1 MYKKIYTLP
10 WLLEIQENKGGE
22 NKIQEDQ
29 DEHRDNFLQLFD
41 A

>member
-1 MYKKIYTLP
+1 MYKKIHNLP
-10 WLLEIQENKGGE
+10 WLHEIKESKGGE

-29 DEHRDNFLQLFD
+29 DEYRDNFLQLFD